1 MLVSVLIA
9 VLTLLD
15 NEIGN
20 DENHGVAGEDVVA
33 TELLLVTQRYSSI
46 SSYPCQLG
54 PNLWTVMIVKFS
66 MKY

>member
-46 SSYPCQLG
+46 SSYSGQLG
-54 PNLWTVMIVKFS
+54 PNLWTAMRVKF
-66 MKY
+66 